1 MEVGKLN
8 TLRVLRDTSVGMYL
22 GDEAGNDVLLPNKYI
37 PEDLNIGDDIEV
49 FLYQDSE
56 DRLIATTLTP
66 KIKLGEF
73 ALMNVRDVNH
83 IGAFMDWGLEK
94 DLLVPFREQGREIE
108 FGERH
113 VIHLYLDA
121 ESNRLVGSSKIP
133 QFLDNEDHDLE
144 EGQEVDV
151 FVFRE
156 TDLGFKVIIN
166 DEFEGLIYRN
176 EVFKDVKVGTKT
188 KGFVKYVRDDDKI
201 DISLQ
206 KQGYVNVIDDVS
218 QSILDKLKE
227 NNGFLPYHDKSD
239 PEDIKEAFS
248 LSKKNFKKA
257 IGNLYKD
264 KIIKIESNGITLL

>member
-1 MEVGKLN
+1 MDIGKLN
-8 TLRVLRDTSVGMYL
+8 TLRVLRDTSVGMFL
-22 GDEAGNDVLLPNKYI
+22 GDEAGNDVLLPIKYI

-66 KIKLGEF
+66 NIKLGEF

-83 IGAFMDWGLEK
+83 VGAFMDWGLEK
-94 DLLVPFREQGREIE
+94 DLLIPFREQGREIE

-113 VIHLYLDA
+113 IIHLYLDA

-144 EGQEVDV
+144 EGQEVDLLV
-151 FVFRE
+151 FKE
-156 TDLGFKVIIN
+156 TDLGFKVIVN
-166 DEFEGLIYRN
+166 NEFEGLIYRN
-176 EVFKDVKVGTKT
+176 EVFKDIRIGTKT
-188 KGFVKYVRDDDKI
+188 KGFVKFVREDDKI
-201 DISLQ
+201 DICLQ
-206 KQGYVNVIDDVS
+206 KQGYVNVIDEVS

-227 NNGFLPYHDKSD
+227 SNGFLPYHDKSD
-239 PEDIKEAFS
+239 PEDIREVFS